1 MATNL
6 RPTLADPELPA
17 DVLAKM
23 EQLNAAAA
31 DDAAVIDL

>member
-17 DVLAKM
+17 DVLAEM
-23 EQLNAAAA
+23 EQLNAAADA
-31 DDAAVIDL
+31 DAAIIDL